1 MWRKWALLDGKC
13 ILTINVHLLPEISIH
28 VIISHIMSFVGGAQI
43 EFVL

>member
-1 MWRKWALLDGKC
+1 MWRKWALLDGKHS
-13 ILTINVHLLPEISIH
+13 LTINVHLLPEISIH